1 MSCDV
6 MRCHVIIWCAV
17 ISCVVLCHVMRC
29 DVMWSALMWWAS
41 SVAKWCGAMGCDLM
55 SWWWDMAGHDV
66 TLCGSKW
73 SCRCL
78 ASRWSSNTLAHRG
91 CFQTYR
97 GRSSVFCKF
106 YASCACPSASAF
118 RMPARARRRLR
129 CALLRSASHERNAV
143 SRRVASSW
151 SCQVDFNLS
160 LCFFWRHSPKKLYG
174 RLRTRVRSW
183 ALEGRA
189 HPAFVS
195 ALFAVPV
202 CLGLMH
208 AELFDMNRACG
219 VISWTSGIM
228 LHYQNL
234 FDIEGWF

>member
-1 MSCDV
+1 MPCRFNGVRGIVKARRQLCLGLDRAGRRCGLRDTRCNMST
-6 MRCHVIIWCAV
+6 RSRSRLA
-17 ISCVVLCHVMRC
+17 SLACVACI
-29 DVMWSALMWWAS
+29 
-41 SVAKWCGAMGCDLM
+41 
-55 SWWWDMAGHDV
+55 
-66 TLCGSKW
+66 T
-73 SCRCL
+73 CRCL

-106 YASCACPSASAF
+106 CASCACPSASAF

-174 RLRTRVRSW
+174 RLRTRVRS
-183 ALEGRA
+183 
-189 HPAFVS
+189 
-195 ALFAVPV
+195 
-202 CLGLMH
+202 
-208 AELFDMNRACG
+208 
-219 VISWTSGIM
+219 
-228 LHYQNL
+228 
-234 FDIEGWF
+234 